1 MHGMSPLEYRLIYS
15 ALLSALFSLAITYFI
30 KAIAI
35 KFSIV
40 DQPQEPRK
48 IHKKSIPLLGGLSV
62 FISFWVCVYIIR
74 NSFRRI
80 GKEELLGLFLGGLVL
95 MIGGYLDDRHRLK
108 PAHQFLFPVL
118 AVIISLAFNVRAEG
132 ITNPFGGIIMLPQL
146 LSYVL
151 SGFWL
156 MGMMYTTKLL
166 DGLDGLS
173 SGVTAIGSLTI
184 FMLAFFTKYYQPEM
198 ATLALVFFGA
208 ILGFLLLNW
217 HPAKIFLGEGGSLW
231 LGFML
236 GAFAILSGSKIITAL
251 LVMGIPILDV
261 GWVILRRVF
270 VENRSPF
277 IGDRKHLHYR
287 LLDAGLSVPQ
297 AVLFF
302 YLLSLIFGLSSL
314 FLVSFEK
321 LQALGIL
328 FLLMVGAGYVL
339 THPKSLTK

>member
-1 MHGMSPLEYRLIYS
+1 MSPLEYRMVYS
-15 ALLSALFSLAITYFI
+15 AFTAVLFSLGATYLI
-30 KAIAI
+30 KAVAI
-35 KFSIV
+35 KFGIV
-40 DQPQEPRK
+40 DQPLLPRK
-48 IHKKSIPLLGGLSV
+48 IHKKPIPLLGGLAV
-62 FISFWVCVYIIR
+62 FISFWACMYIIR

-80 GKEELLGLFLGGLVL
+80 SKEEFLGLFIGGLVL
-95 MIGGYLDDRHRLK
+95 MIGGYLDDRYKLK
-108 PAHQFLFPVL
+108 PRHQFLFPVL
-118 AVIISLAFNVRAEG
+118 AVIISLGFDIRVEG
-132 ITNPFGGIIMLPQL
+132 ITNPLGGIIILPQL
-146 LSYVL
+146 FSYAL

-173 SGVTAIGSLTI
+173 SGVTAIGCLTI

-198 ATLALVFFGA
+198 ATLALVFFSA
-208 ILGFLLLNW
+208 ILGFLFFNW

-236 GAFAILSGSKIITAL
+236 GGFAILSGSKIITAL

-261 GWVILRRVF
+261 GWVILRRIF
-270 VENRSPF
+270 IENRNPF

-302 YLLSLIFGLSSL
+302 YLLALVFGLSSL

-321 LQALGIL
+321 LQALGVL

-339 THPKSLTK
+339 THPKSLTR